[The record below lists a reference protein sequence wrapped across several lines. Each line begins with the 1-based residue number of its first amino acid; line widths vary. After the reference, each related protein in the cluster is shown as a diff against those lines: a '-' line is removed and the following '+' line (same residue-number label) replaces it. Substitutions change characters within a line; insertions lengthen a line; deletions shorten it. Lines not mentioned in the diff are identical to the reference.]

1 MFFLRFHFSFVFSSV
16 VSTRAIVGKIE
27 IAGCRDWQT
36 RFFAK
41 MAGRGF
47 RGKWEFVDFA
57 GFEEWGPDLTAV
69 PYVQE
74 VSYFPFLSSS
84 SSFSFIF
91 IASATLVSI
100 M

>member
-1 MFFLRFHFSFVFSSV
+1 MRSQN
-16 VSTRAIVGKIE
+16 AEIGKQDFYE
-27 IAGCRDWQT
+27 EVERND
-36 RFFAK
+36 
-41 MAGRGF
+41 F